1 MIPWE
6 VTSTWQTG
14 RVIALVE
21 EASEHG
27 VRDGADHLLDLANE
41 HVPLLYGGLRE
52 SGEVGTDDTTSIV
65 SYDTPYAIHLHEHP
79 EYNFRGQGMGKWFE
93 YAVKNADAYIYERYF
108 APPLVKVFRL
118 P

>member
-1 MIPWE
+1 MMRT
-6 VTSTWQTG
+6 VSTWNSA
-14 RVIALVE
+14 RVISMVE
-21 EASEHG
+21 EAAEQG
-27 VRDGADHLLDLANE
+27 VRDGAEHVLDLANQ
-41 HVPLLYGGLRE
+41 HVPLLYGGLME

-93 YAVKNADAYIYERYF
+93 FAVKNASMYVYERHF
-108 APPLVKVFRL
+108 AVPLVKVFRL